1 MERAAPEMAW
11 GRRVVHEGGEVE
23 IMDSTVIADEVAQ
36 GESFEQF
43 MNSLRD
49 PAYAA
54 PIVSARRF
62 SEALHIDMQTLAKQA
77 GVHRN
82 TLSRTPASESVQ
94 RFLREAL
101 RVIRAAT
108 DANGCVKH
116 ALFWYRNE
124 PLSAFEYKTAEQLV
138 SSGRTEE
145 VLRYVV
151 SHDMSSPA
159 QAGAG
164 EGLLRRVG

>member
-1 MERAAPEMAW
+1 MMNATA
-11 GRRVVHEGGEVE
+11 
-23 IMDSTVIADEVAQ
+23 IADDLSQ
-36 GESFEQF
+36 GESFEHF

-49 PAYAA
+49 PAFAA

-138 SSGRTEE
+138 SSGRAED
-145 VLRYVV
+145 VLRYIVF
-151 SHDMSSPA
+151 HDTSTTT
-159 QAGAG
+159 QAGG
-164 EGLLRRVG
+164 HDGPLRMFR

>member
-1 MERAAPEMAW
+1 MN
-11 GRRVVHEGGEVE
+11 
-23 IMDSTVIADEVAQ
+23 STATVDDIAQ

-49 PAYAA
+49 PAFAA

-82 TLSRTPASESVQ
+82 TLSRMPASESVQ

-108 DANGCVKH
+108 DAHGCVRQ

-124 PLSAFEYKTAEQLV
+124 PLSAFGYRTAEQLV
-138 SSGRTEE
+138 AGGDVED
-145 VLRYVV
+145 VLRYLV
-151 SHDMSSPA
+151 SLETN
-159 QAGAG
+159 GAG
-164 EGLLRRVG
+164 RG

>member
-1 MERAAPEMAW
+1 MRGKKMN
-11 GRRVVHEGGEVE
+11 
-23 IMDSTVIADEVAQ
+23 STVVVEDIAQ

-43 MNSLRD
+43 MSSLRD
-49 PAYAA
+49 PAFAA

-62 SEALHIDMQTLAKQA
+62 SEALHIDMQTLARQA

-108 DANGCVKH
+108 DIHGCVKQ

-124 PLSAFEYKTAEQLV
+124 PLSEFEYKTAEQLV
-138 SSGRTEE
+138 SSGRTDD
-145 VLRYVV
+145 VLKHIV
-151 SHDMSSPA
+151 SNEM
-159 QAGAG
+159 QANL
-164 EGLLRRVG
+164 E

>member
-1 MERAAPEMAW
+1 MN
-11 GRRVVHEGGEVE
+11 
-23 IMDSTVIADEVAQ
+23 STVVVEDIAQ

-43 MNSLRD
+43 MSSLRD
-49 PAYAA
+49 PAFAA

-62 SEALHIDMQTLAKQA
+62 SEALHIDMQTLARQA

-108 DANGCVKH
+108 DIQGCVKQ

-124 PLSAFEYKTAEQLV
+124 PLSEFEYKTAEQLV
-138 SSGRTEE
+138 SSGRTDD
-145 VLRYVV
+145 VLKYIV
-151 SHDMSSPA
+151 SNEMPVNL
-159 QAGAG
+159 
-164 EGLLRRVG
+164 E

>member
-1 MERAAPEMAW
+1 MR
-11 GRRVVHEGGEVE
+11 GRK
-23 IMDSTVIADEVAQ
+23 MNSTVAVEDIAQ
-36 GESFEQF
+36 GESFDEF

-49 PAYAA
+49 PAFSA

-62 SEALHIDMQTLAKQA
+62 SDALHIDLQTLAKQA

-82 TLSRTPASESVQ
+82 TLSRMPASESVQ

-108 DANGCVKH
+108 DTHGCVRQ

-124 PLSAFEYKTAEQLV
+124 PLSAFGYQTAEQL
-138 SSGRTEE
+138 
-145 VLRYVV
+145 
-151 SHDMSSPA
+151 
-159 QAGAG
+159 
-164 EGLLRRVG
+164 

>member
-1 MERAAPEMAW
+1 MNSM
-11 GRRVVHEGGEVE
+11 VDVE
-23 IMDSTVIADEVAQ
+23 YIAQ
-36 GESFEQF
+36 GASFDQF

-49 PAYAA
+49 PAFEA

-62 SEALHIDMQTLAKQA
+62 SDALHIDLQTLAKQA

-82 TLSRTPASESVQ
+82 TLSRMPASESVQ

-108 DANGCVKH
+108 DVQGCVRQ

-124 PLSAFEYKTAEQLV
+124 PLSEFGYKTAEQLV
-138 SSGRTEE
+138 SSGRTED
-145 VLRYVV
+145 VLRYIV
-151 SHDMSSPA
+151 SLGRRLPVHGRGPA
-159 QAGAG
+159 CDGATDDLAR
-164 EGLLRRVG
+164 EPV